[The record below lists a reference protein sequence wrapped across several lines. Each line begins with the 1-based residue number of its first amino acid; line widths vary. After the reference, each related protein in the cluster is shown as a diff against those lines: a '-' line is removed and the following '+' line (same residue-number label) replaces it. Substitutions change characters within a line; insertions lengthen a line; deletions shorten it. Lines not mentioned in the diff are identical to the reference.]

1 MYLMKPMVLVFAFS
15 FVILNVSA
23 QKGRITGKILDS
35 KTGTALANAT
45 VKLEPGNKSLTAD
58 LNGVFAF
65 SNLPAGTYSI
75 TANYVSYSS
84 KTDVDIVLKNGETV
98 IHDVVLDPVSATLAN
113 VTVKGRKINKESAS
127 ALLALQKNRSSIS
140 DGISAEVIRRTPD
153 KSAGDVIKRVSG
165 ASLQDDKFAVIR
177 GLNDRYNNSL
187 LNGATLPSSESD
199 RKAFAFDIFP
209 ANLLDN
215 IIIAKTATPDLPGE
229 FAGGIIMVNT
239 KSIPDQNF
247 QSISI
252 GTGYNSLTTFK
263 NSIGYKGGTWNYL
276 KDGKDFPGV
285 VPPFKYFPTRFA
297 DQEALA
303 KKFIN
308 NWGLTKSTFGPNLS
322 LQYTLGR
329 NFQDEQGRD
338 FAGMLLSVTYNKT
351 NSLFD
356 INRKL
361 FENDGTDP
369 NLPSIKTADFTNTIY
384 STKILAG
391 VLGNFSF
398 KINNNNIFNFKN
410 IFNISSDDR
419 LIQRFGE
426 RDINPIDNTSVMI
439 KQNAR
444 VFNGNKFYSSQLEGQ
459 HYIPTIKLKMIWS
472 GFYTNVTR
480 TNPSRND
487 TYILDINDNTYKAQI
502 GDGAN
507 DNDAGTMKTNFTQ
520 ETIKGG
526 QFDVLK
532 NINLGKS
539 VTTELKAGFSYQMR
553 NREFD
558 SRRLGFA
565 QGRTFN
571 YSIINQGIDSLFDIA
586 NMGKGGF
593 RVVDKSAPFDT
604 YNGNTKTL
612 AYYAMLDQRFF
623 KIFRL
628 IYGGRFENFVMKL
641 NSIKSDFVTPLNY
654 DNKVNTFLPSANVVL
669 AISDKQNVRLC
680 YSQTVN
686 RPEFR
691 EIAPFLFYD
700 YSTGFTVSGND
711 TLKAARIYNYDLR
724 YEIYPGRGQVFSI
737 TGFYKKFKTPIETV
751 YQLNAV
757 NPNIS
762 YQNSPDATNIGAEA
776 EIRILFGSLLKSKGA
791 FLNNLTLMAN
801 YAYIKSKVIIPY
813 SDEIKVE
820 RSLQGQSPYVI
831 NGGLLYNDEKHGFG
845 LSAFVNRTGA
855 RIFYGGNNYFPDVW
869 ENGRTVVDFQI
880 TKSFIKQRLEIRAN
894 AKDLFAQRQYFFED
908 ENNNKKLDMD
918 SDNLVQTTTFGR
930 VLSINIAY
938 KF

>member
-1 MYLMKPMVLVFAFS
+1 MTLFFAFC
-15 FVILNVSA
+15 FVILNISA

-35 KTGTALANAT
+35 KTGAALANAT

-65 SNLPAGTYSI
+65 SNLPTGTYSI
-75 TANYVSYSS
+75 TANYVSYSP
-84 KTDVDIVLKNGETV
+84 KTDAGVILKNGETV
-98 IHDVVLDPVSATLAN
+98 IHDVVLDPVSASLAN
-113 VTVKGRKINKESAS
+113 VTVKGRRINKESAS

-247 QSISI
+247 QSLSL
-252 GTGYNSLTTFK
+252 GTGYNSLATFK
-263 NSIGYKGGTWNYL
+263 NSIGYKGGKWNYL
-276 KDGKDFPGV
+276 NDDKDFPGV

-303 KKFIN
+303 RKFIN
-308 NWGLTKSTFGPNLS
+308 NWGLANSTFGPNLS
-322 LQYTLGR
+322 LQYTIGR
-329 NFQDEQGRD
+329 NFRDENGKD
-338 FAGMLLSVTYNKT
+338 FAGMLLSITYNKT
-351 NSLFD
+351 NSFFD
-356 INRKL
+356 TNRKL

-419 LIQRFGE
+419 LIQRVGE
-426 RDINPIDNTSVMI
+426 RDINPMDNSSVLI

-444 VFNGNKFYSSQLEGQ
+444 VFNGNKFYSSQVEGQ
-459 HYIPTIKLKMIWS
+459 HYIPTAKLKMIWS

-507 DNDAGTMKTNFTQ
+507 DNDAGTMKTILTEEN
-520 ETIKGG
+520 IKGG
-526 QFDVLK
+526 QFDVIK
-532 NINLGKS
+532 NLNIGKAITAEFKS
-539 VTTELKAGFSYQMR
+539 GFSYQIR
-553 NREFD
+553 NRQFD

-565 QGRTFN
+565 PGRTFN
-571 YSIINQGIDSLFDIA
+571 YSIINQSIDSLFDEA

-604 YNGNTKTL
+604 YNGNTNTV
-612 AYYAMLDQRFF
+612 AYYAMLDQRLF
-623 KIFRL
+623 KIIRV
-628 IYGGRFENFVMKL
+628 IYGGRVENFVMKL
-641 NSIKSDFVTPLNY
+641 NSVKSDFVTPLNY
-654 DNKVNTFLPSANVVL
+654 DNKVNTFLPSANVVV
-669 AISDKQNVRLC
+669 AISDKQNLRVC

-691 EIAPFLFYD
+691 EVAPFLFYD
-700 YSTGFTVSGND
+700 YSTGFTVTGND
-711 TLKAARIYNYDLR
+711 TLKAAKIYNYDLR
-724 YEIYPGRGQVFSI
+724 YEIYPGRGQVFSV

-776 EIRILFGSLLKSKGA
+776 EVRILVGSLFRSKGA
-791 FLNNLTLMAN
+791 ILNNLTMMAN
-801 YAYIKSKVIIPY
+801 YAYIKSRVVIPY

-820 RSLQGQSPYVI
+820 RSLQGQSPYVL
-831 NGGLLYNDEKHGFG
+831 NGGLLYNDEKYGFG
-845 LSAFVNRTGA
+845 FSAFVNRTGA

-869 ENGRTVVDFQI
+869 ENGRTVVDFQVS
-880 TKSFIKQRLEIRAN
+880 KSFMKQRLEIRAN
-894 AKDLFAQRQYFFED
+894 AKDVFAQKQYFFED
-908 ENNNKKLDMD
+908 KNNNKRLDMD
-918 SDNLVQTTTFGR
+918 TDNLVQTTTFGR
-930 VLSINIAY
+930 VLSLNITY